1 MKENNIY
8 ICLNTC
14 STTTKV
20 YICNVFLKYK
30 QYLDFLMSK
39 SAQNII
45 GSVMCCPGCFSL
57 YRFEALHDCIDTYS
71 MPTSSASEVLTKD
84 NGTLSSK
91 KIMTKSLSFC
101 IWNGIS
107 EDSREQLILIFVIIR
122 QMIEKKWS
130 YCNLILVI

>member
-1 MKENNIY
+1 
-8 ICLNTC
+8 
-14 STTTKV
+14 
-20 YICNVFLKYK
+20 
-30 QYLDFLMSK
+30 MSK

-91 KIMTKSLSFC
+91 KNYDKKSLTLHLK
-101 IWNGIS
+101 WH
-107 EDSREQLILIFVIIR
+107 IR
-122 QMIEKKWS
+122 R
-130 YCNLILVI
+130 